1 MQQAAYGQQQ
11 MVPEPY
17 GMQGFQQPG
26 YYGAPTSYGQQQ
38 VMPYPGQYNN
48 LQAEEHRLKQN
59 EHRAEMGAVG
69 ALAFA
74 AVSLIFCF
82 GNHQTSFIWCCKLS
96 RLFLDAWVEASI
108 WPFVVAFLLQYE
120 KHEEKVDPAN
130 AHRHHVEM
138 QVAEAA
144 ALGLGG
150 YALYE
155 HHEASKVHKQGKH
168 HGHKHGRN

>member
-26 YYGAPTSYGQQQ
+26 YGQQQ

-59 EHRAEMGAVG
+59 EHLAEMGAVG

-82 GNHQTSFIWCCKLS
+82 GNHQTSFI
-96 RLFLDAWVEASI
+96 
-108 WPFVVAFLLQYE
+108 
-120 KHEEKVDPAN
+120 
-130 AHRHHVEM
+130 
-138 QVAEAA
+138 
-144 ALGLGG
+144 
-150 YALYE
+150 
-155 HHEASKVHKQGKH
+155 
-168 HGHKHGRN
+168 